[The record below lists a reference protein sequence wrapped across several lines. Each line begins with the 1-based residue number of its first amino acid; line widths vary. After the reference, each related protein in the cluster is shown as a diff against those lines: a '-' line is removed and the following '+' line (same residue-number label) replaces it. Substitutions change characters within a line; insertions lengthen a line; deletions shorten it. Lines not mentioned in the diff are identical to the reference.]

1 MQDNRAFEA
10 RKEDI
15 PRNMRISFANLI
27 AASLLVGLIG
37 ACSSRDLADM
47 GNTWPDLSDIAAAP
61 EAAPADQDHEAVIRA
76 LREEAEARKTEGYQ
90 APAPIDPDRASDT
103 DSD

>member
-1 MQDNRAFEA
+1 MKAHYS
-10 RKEDI
+10 I
-15 PRNMRISFANLI
+15 LI
-27 AASLLVGLIG
+27 AATIFIANLG
-37 ACSSRDLADM
+37 ACSSRDQADM

-61 EAAPADQDHEAVIRA
+61 EKPAKGEDHESVIRA

-90 APAPIDPDRASDT
+90 APAPADPDSAADT